1 VAWRP
6 RKEHLLSN
14 SVPNPVFV
22 VPEHVKHIVD
32 VMSGFPAPWALG
44 GGWAVDAWIG
54 EVTREHGD
62 VDVIVFAD
70 DHRALFEQLRGWQLA
85 HHQNLPD
92 GGNELWQG
100 QRIHP
105 PDHLHGRLDRGE
117 ALPKGGALWA
127 TDGWHLDVQ
136 FNQRRGD
143 ELVLSTEPL
152 VTLPVDQCTR
162 PSPLRAP
169 TIAPHVLIFYKAID
183 MRRRDKLDFARLLP
197 LLTEGQRAWLHD
209 AISLVGHPWLSELS
223 PVGQSD

>member
-1 VAWRP
+1 M
-6 RKEHLLSN
+6 SN
-14 SVPNPVFV
+14 SVSQPAFI
-22 VPEHVKHIVD
+22 VPEHVAKIVD

-70 DHRALFEQLRGWQLA
+70 DHRALFEQLTGWQLV

-92 GGNELWQG
+92 DGNELWQG

-117 ALPKGGALWA
+117 PVPEGGALWA
-127 TDGWHLDVQ
+127 TEGWHLDVQ
-136 FNQRRGD
+136 FNQRRGH
-143 ELVLSTEPL
+143 EWVLSTEPL

-162 PSPLRAP
+162 PTALRAP
-169 TIAPHVLIFYKAID
+169 TIVPQVLVLYKAMD
-183 MRRRDKLDFARLLP
+183 MRRRDKLDFSRLLP
-197 LLTEGQRAWLHD
+197 HLNAHQREWVRDALTL
-209 AISLVGHPWLSELS
+209 IGHPWLSQLS
-223 PVGQSD
+223 PVGPS

>member
-1 VAWRP
+1 
-6 RKEHLLSN
+6 
-14 SVPNPVFV
+14 
-22 VPEHVKHIVD
+22 VPEHVAHIVD

-92 GGNELWQG
+92 VGNELWQG

-117 ALPKGGALWA
+117 AIPENDALWA
-127 TDGWHLDVQ
+127 TEGWHLDVQ

-143 ELVLSTEPL
+143 EWVLSTEPL

-162 PSPLRAP
+162 PSGLRAP
-169 TIAPHVLIFYKAID
+169 TIVPQVLVFYKATAYYGLEEFKD
-183 MRRRDKLDFARLLP
+183 RRPQDEPDFLALLP
-197 LLTEGQRAWLHD
+197 HLGEEHRKWLRE
-209 AISLVGHPWLSELS
+209 AVARIKPGHPWLSEL
-223 PVGQSD
+223 

>member
-1 VAWRP
+1 M
-6 RKEHLLSN
+6 SN
-14 SVPNPVFV
+14 SLPQRDFV
-22 VPEHVKHIVD
+22 VPEHVAQIVD

-70 DHRALFEQLRGWQLA
+70 DHRAVFEQLRGWQLA

-92 GGNELWQG
+92 DGNELWQG

-117 ALPKGGALWA
+117 AVPDGGALWA
-127 TDGWHLDVQ
+127 SDGWHLDVQ
-136 FNQRRGD
+136 FNHRRGD
-143 ELVLSTEPL
+143 EWVLSTEPL

-162 PSPLRAP
+162 PSALQAP
-169 TIAPHVLIFYKAID
+169 TIVPQVLVFYKAID

-197 LLTEGQRAWLHD
+197 NLTGPQRKWVHD
-209 AISLVGHPWLSELS
+209 ALSLVGHPWLSQLS
-223 PVGQSD
+223 GVAQSD